1 MSLMMDGETAGTG
14 RKENNNT
21 PYEYL
26 QGRREGGLILVC
38 DHAGNAFPEGADQL
52 GLANA
57 QLERHIAYD
66 IGAAAVTRQLSKH
79 LQAPAILSRYSRL
92 FIDLNRSADDPTLVM
107 RLSDGAVVPGNIGL
121 SKADIKRRIA
131 DYYEPY
137 HETVDRCIDQAI
149 EAGRPPVLFSVHSF
163 TDRWKGQKRPW
174 HATVLWDRD
183 PRVPCPV
190 IAELRKDTDLVI
202 GENVPYTGEL
212 KGDSMY
218 RHGTQRGIAHA
229 LIEIRQDLIRSE
241 AGQKE
246 WAERLARILKKLL
259 SDKQNKALLHRV
271 RYYGSHAD
279 DPIRT
284 GILTD
289 NRKETTNMAEID
301 PKLATEIE
309 AAAFRRLVSHL
320 RERGEVQN
328 IDLMNLAGFCRNC
341 LSNWYR
347 EAAADRGLE
356 LSKEMSREIVYGM
369 SYDEWKDQHQTEAS
383 GDQLKKF
390 AETQAQN
397 GH

>member
-1 MSLMMDGETAGTG
+1 MMDCETAGTG
-14 RKENNNT
+14 RNENNKT

-26 QGRREGGLILVC
+26 EGRRDSGLILVC
-38 DHAGNAFPEGADQL
+38 DHASNAFPEGTDQL
-52 GLANA
+52 GLANE
-57 QLERHIAYD
+57 QLGRHIAYD
-66 IGAAAVTRQLSKH
+66 IGAAAVTRQLSKL
-79 LQAPAILSRYSRL
+79 LQVPAILSRFSRL

-107 RLSDGAVVPGNIGL
+107 RLSDGAVVPGNAAL
-121 SKADIKRRIA
+121 SKADIERRIS

-137 HETVDRCIDQAI
+137 HEVIDQRIDQAI

-183 PRVPCPV
+183 PRMPCPL
-190 IAELRKDTDLVI
+190 IAELRKETDLVI

-212 KGDSMY
+212 SGDCMY
-218 RHGTQRGIAHA
+218 RHGTQRGLAHA

-246 WAERLARILKKLL
+246 WAERLARILKRLM
-259 SDKQNKALLHRV
+259 SDKQNKDLLHRV
-271 RYYGSHAD
+271 RHYGSHAD
-279 DPIRT
+279 HPIRT
-284 GILTD
+284 SILAD
-289 NRKETTNMAEID
+289 NREETTTMAEID
-301 PKLATEIE
+301 PKLATEVE

-320 RERGEVQN
+320 RERTEVQN
-328 IDLMNLAGFCRNC
+328 IDMMNLAGFCRNC

-390 AETQAQN
+390 AETQAQDS
-397 GH
+397 H